1 MNFLLKPVVLLGSFF
16 GVLLGTGSVAIVFAT
31 PVQAAEWVKVT
42 ENAAKDSFFIDSST
56 IKKTGNLVTYWEYR
70 EFVEPNNAFLEN
82 KPEKDKPLYGVVIRW
97 TADCGA
103 KTQRLRRVNAFTTNR
118 ELLQRF
124 DYGETG
130 TLSQPRP
137 GSSGYEVLETACNPK
152 KLESNKPITK
162 SGGAKPGDT
171 KTGSLSTS
179 AQAIASFSSSST

>member
-1 MNFLLKPVVLLGSFF
+1 MNLLLKPTTLLSALLGA
-16 GVLLGTGSVAIVFAT
+16 GLGAIVFTYPA
-31 PVQAAEWVKVT
+31 QAVEWVRVT

-56 IKKTGNLVTYWEYR
+56 IKKTGNIVTYWEYR
-70 EFVEPNNAFLEN
+70 EFIEPNNAFLEN
-82 KPEKDKPLYGVVIRW
+82 KLEKDKPLYGVVIRW

-137 GSSGYEVLETACNPK
+137 GSSGYEVLEAACNPK
-152 KLESNKPITK
+152 KLDSSKPITK
-162 SGGAKPGDT
+162 SGSVKPGDAR
-171 KTGSLSTS
+171 TGSPLASTQTS
-179 AQAIASFSSSST
+179 RFS

>member
-1 MNFLLKPVVLLGSFF
+1 MNFYLKPFLLNPAMLLGSCF
-16 GVLLGTGSVAIVFAT
+16 GILVGTGLSAIGFST

-97 TADCGA
+97 SADCGA

-124 DYGETG
+124 DYGDTG

-152 KLESNKPITK
+152 KLESSKPITK
-162 SGGAKPGDT
+162 SGGIKPVDT
-171 KTGSLSTS
+171 KTASTLT
-179 AQAIASFSSSST
+179 STRF